1 MKLNRCQFFERR
13 VLYQFYLET
22 GAKDPPPPLLKGPP
36 NSIGAGTYNLGTCSY
51 YEPASM

>member
-22 GAKDPPPPLLKGPP
+22 GAKDPLLKGPP